1 MEIKKSVNLSEYST
15 FKIGGTARFFCDVS
29 SEAELKES
37 LNFSEK
43 ENLKYFI
50 LGNGSNLL
58 ISDSGFDGLV
68 IKINIKGIK
77 VESENSDE
85 ATVSAGA
92 GEDWDDFVKFVID
105 KNLFGAENLSGIP
118 GTVGASAVQ
127 NIGAYGVEARD
138 IIAYVKGIDTKTG
151 KNFLLENK
159 DCCFGYRDSIF
170 KKNKSLI
177 ITEVYFS
184 LKKKFIPKI
193 EYPDLKKSLKDE
205 KMLTAKT
212 ISETIIKIRAEK
224 LPDLQ
229 KYGTAGSYFKNPII
243 TEQKYSEIAKKYP
256 DLPKFPAEIGFVK
269 IPLGF
274 VLDKICGLKGFR
286 QGNTGFYEKQALV
299 LVNFGGAKSTDIISL
314 ENLAK
319 KLVKEKLGID
329 IEAEVE
335 KI

>member
-127 NIGAYGVEARD
+127 NIGAYGVEIQDVFHQLEAFD
-138 IIAYVKGIDTKTG
+138 FETG
-151 KNFLLENK
+151 EVVVMDKAACSFA
-159 DCCFGYRDSIF
+159 YRDSVF
-170 KKNKSLI
+170 KQHLRDRMVILNVTFALPKLWQAKNK
-177 ITEVYFS
+177 EN
-184 LKKKFIPKI
+184 
-193 EYPDLKKSLKDE
+193 
-205 KMLTAKT
+205 
-212 ISETIIKIRAEK
+212 IS
-224 LPDLQ
+224 
-229 KYGTAGSYFKNPII
+229 Y
-243 TEQKYSEIAKKYP
+243 
-256 DLPKFPAEIGFVK
+256 
-269 IPLGF
+269 
-274 VLDKICGLKGFR
+274 
-286 QGNTGFYEKQALV
+286 
-299 LVNFGGAKSTDIISL
+299 
-314 ENLAK
+314 
-319 KLVKEKLGID
+319 
-329 IEAEVE
+329 
-335 KI
+335 